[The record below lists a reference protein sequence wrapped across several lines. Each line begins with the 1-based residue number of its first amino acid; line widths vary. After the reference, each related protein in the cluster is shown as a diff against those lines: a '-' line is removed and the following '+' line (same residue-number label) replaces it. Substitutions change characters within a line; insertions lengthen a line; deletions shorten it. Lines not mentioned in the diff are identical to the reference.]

1 MENALE
7 LRGLRK
13 SYKHF
18 TLDNVSL
25 SLPKGCIMGFIGEN
39 GAGKSTTIKTMLGLI
54 RKDGG
59 EIRLLGKDPTQD
71 RSVMEKVGLVLD
83 SGFFPQEMNAKQL
96 GSSMAHIY
104 KGWDP
109 EAYRRF
115 LERFQISPDKKIK
128 EYSRGMV
135 MKLSL
140 AVALSHGAKLLVL
153 DEATSGLDPI
163 VRDDILDILYDFI
176 QDEEHSVFLSCHIT
190 GDLEKIADYIAF
202 IHEGKLLMVG
212 EKDDLLETYGLL
224 HCTREQLQELDPS
237 AVTGYRNSEFGVTA
251 LVKRYRLPGDYQVE
265 NASLDDILLYCVKG
279 KKLSG
284 QEGL

>member
-13 SYKHF
+13 NYKHF

-25 SLPKGCIMGFIGEN
+25 TLPKGCIMGFIGEN

-59 EIRLLGKDPTQD
+59 EIRILGKDPIQD

-83 SGFFPQEMNAKQL
+83 SGFFPQEINAKQL
-96 GSSMAHIY
+96 GSSMVHIY
-104 KGWDP
+104 KGWDL
-109 EAYRRF
+109 EAYHRF
-115 LERFQISPDKKIK
+115 LERFQIAPDKKIK

-140 AVALSHGAKLLVL
+140 AVALSHGAELLVL

-176 QDEEHSVFLSCHIT
+176 QDEEHSVFLSSHIT

-224 HCTREQLQELDPS
+224 HCTREQLQELEPS

-279 KKLSG
+279 KKLSE

>member
-13 SYKHF
+13 NYKHF

-25 SLPKGCIMGFIGEN
+25 TLPKGCIMGFIGEN

-59 EIRLLGKDPTQD
+59 EIRILGKDPIQD

-96 GSSMAHIY
+96 GSSMVHIY
-104 KGWDP
+104 KGWDL

-115 LERFQISPDKKIK
+115 LERFQIAPDKKIK

-140 AVALSHGAKLLVL
+140 AVALSHGAELLVL

-176 QDEEHSVFLSCHIT
+176 QDEEHSVFLSSHIT

-279 KKLSG
+279 KKLSE

>member
-13 SYKHF
+13 NYKHF

-25 SLPKGCIMGFIGEN
+25 TLPKGCIMGFIGEN

-59 EIRLLGKDPTQD
+59 EIRILGKDPIQD

-96 GSSMAHIY
+96 GSSMVHIY
-104 KGWDP
+104 KGWDL
-109 EAYRRF
+109 EAYRLF
-115 LERFQISPDKKIK
+115 LERFQIAPDKKIK

-140 AVALSHGAKLLVL
+140 AVALSHGAELLVL

-176 QDEEHSVFLSCHIT
+176 QDEEHSVFLSSHIT

-265 NASLDDILLYCVKG
+265 NTSLDDILLYCVKG

>member
-1 MENALE
+1 M
-7 LRGLRK
+7 
-13 SYKHF
+13 
-18 TLDNVSL
+18 
-25 SLPKGCIMGFIGEN
+25 
-39 GAGKSTTIKTMLGLI
+39 
-54 RKDGG
+54 
-59 EIRLLGKDPTQD
+59 
-71 RSVMEKVGLVLD
+71 
-83 SGFFPQEMNAKQL
+83 
-96 GSSMAHIY
+96 
-104 KGWDP
+104 
-109 EAYRRF
+109 YR
-115 LERFQISPDKKIK
+115 Q
-128 EYSRGMV
+128 
-135 MKLSL
+135 LSL

-176 QDEEHSVFLSCHIT
+176 QDEEHSVFLSSHIT